1 MLRALHSRIIT
12 FGVYSVSF
20 NEVDGNQ
27 YCVVRTWEDDSLLE
41 VCVHV
46 EPSGRR
52 LPEKKLAGLSRVV
65 SSLPTSQLPILIRGG
80 SPTLLRVINENG
92 GDGHHFEY
100 IREFTPKVFLRC
112 YRQAHQDIFGMLETT
127 AMVDFLLLRLRGALH
142 EVWLEDVPEL
152 RRAIIAG
159 SVEFSGM
166 RSVVTELISVW
177 KFVRE
182 YVRHSGPRHVKSAS
196 DRVCI
201 VSVAFGLYLVFILL
215 MGRGLVVCLG
225 FVVFL

>member
-1 MLRALHSRIIT
+1 M
-12 FGVYSVSF
+12 SF
-20 NEVDGNQ
+20 NEVDRNQ
-27 YCVVRTWEDDSLLE
+27 YCVVRTWEDDALLE

-52 LPEKKLAGLSRVV
+52 LPEKELAGLSRVV
-65 SSLPTSQLPILIRGG
+65 SSLPASQLPISIRGG
-80 SPTLLRVINENG
+80 SPTQLRVINENR
-92 GDGHHFEY
+92 GDGRHIVY
-100 IREFTPKVFLRC
+100 IRQFLPEVFLRY
-112 YRQAHQDIFGMLETT
+112 YRQAHQDIFEIMETT
-127 AMVDFLLLRLRGALH
+127 AMVDFLLLRLRGALP

-152 RRAIIAG
+152 RRALIAG

-166 RSVVTELISVW
+166 RSVVTELISLW

-201 VSVAFGLYLVFILL
+201 ISVAFGLRLVFIMLT
-215 MGRGLVVCLG
+215 GRG
-225 FVVFL
+225 

>member
-1 MLRALHSRIIT
+1 M
-12 FGVYSVSF
+12 SF
-20 NEVDGNQ
+20 NELDGNQ
-27 YCVVRTWEDDSLLE
+27 YCVVRTWEDDALLE

-52 LPEKKLAGLSRVV
+52 LHERELAGLSRMA
-65 SSLPTSQLPILIRGG
+65 SYLPTSQLPISIRGG
-80 SPTLLRVINENG
+80 RPTLLRVINENRD
-92 GDGHHFEY
+92 DGRHFVY
-100 IREFTPKVFLRC
+100 IREFTPDVFLGC
-112 YRQAHQDIFGMLETT
+112 YRQAHQDIFGMLVTT

-142 EVWLEDVPEL
+142 EVWLEDIPDL
-152 RRAIIAG
+152 QRAIIAG
-159 SVEFSGM
+159 SMEFSEM

-201 VSVAFGLYLVFILL
+201 VSVAL
-215 MGRGLVVCLG
+215 
-225 FVVFL
+225 